1 MAKCVYP
8 IVVAKSAW
16 PIASLT
22 CTGFFPSASHVVFK
36 NPPESLCD
44 LAASCKAQYSN
55 DLSIDLL
62 TYILFVV
69 LLLQQHN
76 GDLEVCHANNECFWG
91 GH

>member
-1 MAKCVYP
+1 MAHRFLDVYRILP
-8 IVVAKSAW
+8 LGQ
-16 PIASLT
+16 P
-22 CTGFFPSASHVVFK
+22 CGVFK

-44 LAASCKAQYSN
+44 LAASRKAQYSN